1 MEETKTETIKILAVF
16 TVTWRLYKTASMEKK
31 RRLLNLWGL
40 TLIVTRAVA
49 WETKQPRPQGE
60 TDYIL
65 RRHRNVV
72 WEPKW
77 RLRNERRNFILM
89 TCHYPDVDLESAS
102 DWLKQISRNQSEVT
116 PRSDTSPVLNFC
128 ALFSDIIWRG
138 NHCFLRLL
146 ARFTNKATFLALSLC
161 TSLSYLSMK
170 LFDGFFSTLSVWKL
184 NKGTTL
190 KQKNRLTRNVIFLS
204 LVGTLIVGATEDL
217 KL

>member
-31 RRLLNLWGL
+31 RRLLNLWGS
-40 TLIVTRAVA
+40 TLIVTRGVA

-89 TCHYPDVDLESAS
+89 TWHYPDVDLESAS

-116 PRSDTSPVLNFC
+116 PRSDTSLVLNFC
-128 ALFSDIIWRG
+128 ALFSDVIWRG
-138 NHCFLRLL
+138 NHWWRREMSAVFLGYLQGLQIRQLFWHYLYVPRLVTFPWSSL
-146 ARFTNKATFLALSLC
+146 MAFSAHFPFGNWTKA
-161 TSLSYLSMK
+161 
-170 LFDGFFSTLSVWKL
+170 
-184 NKGTTL
+184 
-190 KQKNRLTRNVIFLS
+190 QP
-204 LVGTLIVGATEDL
+204 
-217 KL
+217 